1 MNDNNLKKI
10 KEQQRVCDSYRKLLK
25 KPNVHDSKHVQLFN
39 RREMEERQKGAEE
52 NLTQL
57 LDRHQTQA
65 PIL

>member
-25 KPNVHDSKHVQLFN
+25 ETNVHDSKHVQLFN

>member
-25 KPNVHDSKHVQLFN
+25 QKNVHDSKHVQLFN